1 MIYFVNI
8 DNKTFAIDVDE
19 TKNGFKLLVD
29 KKPVNVEVTPV
40 GDASHLSFIIN
51 NKSYDVIIKDENSVS
66 VEGEL
71 YEVLIEDENQRKFR
85 EISKKVHHHEE
96 KLAITAPMPG
106 LIVKVEAKV
115 GDKVK
120 TGDGL
125 IIMEA
130 MKMQNELRAPK
141 DGTVKEIRVK
151 EGITVNGG
159 DTLLA
164 LE

>member
-1 MIYFVNI
+1 MIYFINV
-8 DNKTFAIDVDE
+8 DQKTFEIEVEE
-19 TKNGFKLLVD
+19 TKEGFKLLVD
-29 KKPVNVEVTPV
+29 KKPLKVEVTPI

-51 NKSYDVIIKDENSVS
+51 NKSYDVIIEDAKSVS
-66 VEGEL
+66 IEGEL
-71 YEVLIEDENQRKFR
+71 YEVLVEDEKQRKVR
-85 EISKKVHHHEE
+85 EISKKIHYHEE

-115 GDKVK
+115 GDRVK
-120 TGDGL
+120 AGHGL

-141 DGTVKEIRVK
+141 DGIVKEILVK
-151 EGITVNGG
+151 EGMSVNWG
-159 DTLLA
+159 DTLIS